1 MRASGT
7 FTFFGGLFVRTQLIS
22 IKDLSKI
29 KCFAENFIATISF
42 LPTFAPDLGN
52 DLRFFIDQRSKFNTL
67 KGKKKIMKKIMMTLA
82 AIAVAATMNAQV
94 YVGGS
99 LGFSYDKQ
107 DEAKNTDWTVMP
119 EIGYNLDDKS
129 SVGIVLGFGIT
140 NNTNEML
147 GNAASA
153 FGKGVKTDKSAIQ
166 FGVMPYYR
174 YKFLQFDKVDIF
186 MDAQVGYVYTKLDEW
201 NNSTF
206 TVGVRP
212 GVAFNASDKVSFV
225 AKLGKGLFFESS
237 KDKNVDAVSKFGL
250 NANTL
255 AALEIGMYYN
265 F

>member
-1 MRASGT
+1 
-7 FTFFGGLFVRTQLIS
+7 LIS

-42 LPTFAPDLGN
+42 LPTFAQDLGN

-94 YVGGS
+94 YVGGTFN
-99 LGFSYDKQ
+99 LGFENKLIDQK
-107 DEAKNTDWTVMP
+107 DPTKTDATGMAFEIKP